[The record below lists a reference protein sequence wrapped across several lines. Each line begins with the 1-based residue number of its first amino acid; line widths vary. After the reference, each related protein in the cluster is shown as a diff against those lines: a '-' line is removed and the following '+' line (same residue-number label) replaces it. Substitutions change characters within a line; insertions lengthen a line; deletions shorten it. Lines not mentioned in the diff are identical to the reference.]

1 MLISMFGHFPSIH
14 EMEEFM
20 ITEALK
26 LSGNNQTG
34 AAALLDISRPTLNKR
49 LHRRETEE

>member
-1 MLISMFGHFPSIH
+1 
-14 EMEEFM
+14 MEEFM
-20 ITEALK
+20 IAEALK

-49 LHRRETEE
+49 IHRTESNE